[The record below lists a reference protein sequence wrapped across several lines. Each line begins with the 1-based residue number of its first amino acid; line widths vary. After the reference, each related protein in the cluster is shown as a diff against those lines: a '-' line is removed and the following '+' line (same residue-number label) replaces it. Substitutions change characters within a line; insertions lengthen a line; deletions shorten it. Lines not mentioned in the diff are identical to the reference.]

1 MTLTRKRIAR
11 TGAVLALALIVSA
24 CHYRAPSTYY
34 YGGYYGQGYGHTGH
48 HGQKSPVEM
57 PFR

>member
-24 CHYRAPSTYY
+24 CHYRAPGTYY
-34 YGGYYGQGYGHTGH
+34 YGGYYGQGYGHQGHSRSH
-48 HGQKSPVEM
+48 HGYSW
-57 PFR
+57 

>member
-24 CHYRAPSTYY
+24 CHYRAPSTYH
-34 YGGYYGQGYGHTGH
+34 YGGYYGQGHGHKGHGYSRSH
-48 HGQKSPVEM
+48 HGYSW
-57 PFR
+57 